1 VVGVEQAARR
11 AEEVNV
17 PNLLTSARF
26 VAVPVFVALY
36 LSGMR
41 KAALAVF
48 VGAMVTDAL
57 DGILA
62 RALKQFTRIGALL
75 DPLAD
80 KALGLAGV
88 VLLCWSRLLPWWLL
102 VIVVFRDACI
112 FTAIWLLERTGRGY
126 TVRPTRFGK
135 YATAA
140 LAATTVLALVQG
152 ATEVA
157 APTRPLLFAL
167 AMVAAACVLVSWAQY
182 LWLFLRLMR
191 LPPQR
196 ERA

>member
-1 VVGVEQAARR
+1 M
-11 AEEVNV
+11 NV
-17 PNLLTSARF
+17 PNTLTTARL
-26 VAVPVFVALY
+26 VAVPVFVGLF
-36 LSGMR
+36 LRGDR

-48 VGAMVTDAL
+48 IGAMATDAL
-57 DGILA
+57 DGVLA
-62 RALKQFTRIGALL
+62 RALKQFTKIGAFL

-80 KALGLAGV
+80 KVLGLAAL
-88 VLLCWSRLLPWWLL
+88 VLLCWSRALPWWLL
-102 VIVVFRDACI
+102 GVTLFRDICI
-112 FTAIWLLERTGRGY
+112 FTAIWLLERTGRSY

-157 APTRPLLFAL
+157 DPTRPLVIAL
-167 AMVAAACVLVSWAQY
+167 ALVAAECVVVSWAQY
-182 LWLFLRLMR
+182 LWLFIRLMR

-196 ERA
+196 QHA

>member
-1 VVGVEQAARR
+1 M
-11 AEEVNV
+11 NV
-17 PNLLTSARF
+17 PNLLTGARF

-36 LSGMR
+36 LNGMR

-48 VGAMVTDAL
+48 VGAMITDAL

-80 KALGLAGV
+80 KALGLSGV

-102 VIVVFRDACI
+102 FLVVFRDACI
-112 FTAIWLLERTGRGY
+112 FTAIWLLERTGRSY
-126 TVRPTRFGK
+126 TVRPLRFGK

-140 LAATTVLALVQG
+140 LTATTILALVQG

-157 APTRPLLFAL
+157 APTRPLLLAL
-167 AMVAAACVLVSWAQY
+167 VIISAECVMVSWAQY
-182 LWLFLRLMR
+182 LALWISLMR

-196 ERA
+196 AQP

>member
-1 VVGVEQAARR
+1 MNLPNALTGAR
-11 AEEVNV
+11 
-17 PNLLTSARF
+17 L
-26 VAVPVFVALY
+26 VAVPVFVAFFLRND
-36 LSGMR
+36 R

-48 VGAMVTDAL
+48 VGAMITDAL

-75 DPLAD
+75 DPVAD
-80 KALGLAGV
+80 KLLGLAAL
-88 VLLCWSRLLPWWLL
+88 VLLCWSRALPWWLL
-102 VIVVFRDACI
+102 GVTLFRDVCI
-112 FTAIWLLERTGRGY
+112 FTAIWILERTGRGY

-152 ATEVA
+152 ATEAA
-157 APTRPLLFAL
+157 APARPLIFAL

-182 LWLFLRLMR
+182 LWLFVRLMR

>member
-1 VVGVEQAARR
+1 MAKTLVVVES
-11 AEEVNV
+11 
-17 PNLLTSARF
+17 PT
-26 VAVPVFVALY
+26 
-36 LSGMR
+36 
-41 KAALAVF
+41 KAK
-48 VGAMVTDAL
+48 T
-57 DGILA
+57 
-62 RALKQFTRIGALL
+62 
-75 DPLAD
+75 
-80 KALGLAGV
+80 
-88 VLLCWSRLLPWWLL
+88 
-102 VIVVFRDACI
+102 
-112 FTAIWLLERTGRGY
+112 LERYLGRGY

>member
-1 VVGVEQAARR
+1 M
-11 AEEVNV
+11 NV
-17 PNLLTSARF
+17 PNALTGARL
-26 VAVPVFVALY
+26 VAVPVFVALF
-36 LSGMR
+36 LRGER

-48 VGAMVTDAL
+48 VGAMITDAL

-80 KALGLAGV
+80 KLLGLAAL
-88 VLLCWSRLLPWWLL
+88 VLLCWSRALPWWLL
-102 VIVVFRDACI
+102 VVTLFRDVCI
-112 FTAIWLLERTGRGY
+112 FTAIWLLERTGHGY

-167 AMVAAACVLVSWAQY
+167 AIVAAECVLVSWAQY
-182 LWLFLRLMR
+182 LWLFVRLMR

-196 ERA
+196 ERT

>member
-1 VVGVEQAARR
+1 M
-11 AEEVNV
+11 NV
-17 PNLLTSARF
+17 PNLLTGARL
-26 VAVPVFVALY
+26 VAVPVFVGLF
-36 LSGMR
+36 LQGSR

-48 VGAMVTDAL
+48 IGAMITDAL

-75 DPLAD
+75 DPVAD
-80 KALGLAGV
+80 KLLGLAAL
-88 VLLCWSRLLPWWLL
+88 VLLCWSGALPWWLL
-102 VIVVFRDACI
+102 WLTVFRDVCI
-112 FTAIWLLERTGRGY
+112 FTAIGLLERTGRSY

-152 ATEVA
+152 ATEAA
-157 APTRPLLFAL
+157 APTRPLLVAL
-167 AMVAAACVLVSWAQY
+167 VIISAECVLVSWAQY
-182 LWLFLRLMR
+182 LWLFIRLMR

-196 ERA
+196 EQT